1 MSVKIETLELENVKR
16 IKAVSLTPSQNG
28 LTVIGGNNSQGKT
41 SVLDAI
47 CWLLGGK
54 KFEPTNAKRDG
65 AYAEPLLRA
74 TLSNGLIVE
83 RKGKNA
89 SLKVIDPNG
98 KKSGQ
103 QLLDSFIS
111 ELALNLPKFLNAP
124 DKEKTAILLRIIGV
138 SEQLTQMEAQE
149 TQLYNQRRA
158 IGQIADQK
166 KKHAA
171 DLPTWTD
178 VPEQPISVSELILQ
192 QQSILQKNAENQ
204 KLRAEYARCEETVIK
219 ARMAL
224 QEAKHALAK
233 AEYDLSQA
241 KRSAEDLQDEST
253 AELEKNLAEIET
265 INAKV
270 RDNLIK
276 AQAEQEATD
285 LSGQYDDLT
294 EQIENIRKARQE
306 LLGKADLPLSGLS
319 VEDGKLLYHGKA
331 WDCMSA
337 SEQLKVATAIVRR
350 LKPECGFVLLDK
362 LEQMD
367 MQTLTEFSTWLETEH
382 LQAIATR
389 VSTGDECSIIIEDGC
404 VQNPVPKETNPPRY
418 VPGWNMN

>member
-1 MSVKIETLELENVKR
+1 MPVKIETLELENVKR

-65 AYAEPLLRA
+65 AYSEPLLRA

-83 RKGKNA
+83 RRGKNA
-89 SLKVIDPNG
+89 SLKVIDPEG

-111 ELALNLPKFLNAP
+111 ELALNLPKFLNAS
-124 DKEKTAILLRIIGV
+124 DKEKAAILLQIIGV
-138 SEQLTQMEAQE
+138 SEQLNQMDAQE
-149 TQLYNQRRA
+149 NQLYNQRRT

-166 KKHAA
+166 KKHAS

-178 VPEQPISVSELILQ
+178 VPKKPISASELIMQ
-192 QQSILQKNAENQ
+192 QQTILQKNAENQ
-204 KLRAEYARCEETVIK
+204 RLRAEYKRCEEAVIK
-219 ARMAL
+219 AKTAL
-224 QEAKHALAK
+224 QEAKQILAK
-233 AEYDLSQA
+233 AEYDLAQA
-241 KRSAEDLQDEST
+241 KRSAEDLRDEST
-253 AELEKNLAEIET
+253 AELEQNLKEIEI

-270 RDNLIK
+270 RDNIIK
-276 AQAEQEATD
+276 AQAEQEAAD

-294 EQIENIRKARQE
+294 EQIENIRKARHE
-306 LLGKADLPLSGLS
+306 LLDNADLPLSGLS
-319 VEDGKLLYHGKA
+319 VENGNLLYHGKA
-331 WDCMSA
+331 WDCMSS

-367 MQTLTEFSTWLETEH
+367 VQTLTEFGKWLETEN

-404 VQNPVPKETNPPRY
+404 ISVMPQHNIPPKY
-418 VPGWNMN
+418 VPGWNAN

>member
-1 MSVKIETLELENVKR
+1 MPVKIETLELENVKR

-65 AYAEPLLRA
+65 AYSEPLLRA

-83 RKGKNA
+83 RRGKNA
-89 SLKVIDPNG
+89 SLKVIDPEG

-111 ELALNLPKFLNAP
+111 ELALNLPKFLNAS
-124 DKEKTAILLRIIGV
+124 DKEKAAILLQIIGV
-138 SEQLTQMEAQE
+138 SEQLNQMDAQE
-149 TQLYNQRRA
+149 NQLYNQRRT

-171 DLPTWTD
+171 DLPTWIG
-178 VPEQPISVSELILQ
+178 VPEKPISASELIMQ
-192 QQSILQKNAENQ
+192 QQTILQKNAENQ
-204 KLRAEYARCEETVIK
+204 RLRAEYKRCEEAVIK
-219 ARMAL
+219 AKTAL
-224 QEAKHALAK
+224 QEAKQILAK
-233 AEYDLSQA
+233 AEYDLAQA
-241 KRSAEDLQDEST
+241 KRSAEDLRDEST
-253 AELEKNLAEIET
+253 AELEQNLKEIEI

-270 RDNLIK
+270 RDNIIK
-276 AQAEQEATD
+276 AQAEQEAAD

-294 EQIENIRKARQE
+294 EQIENIRKARHE
-306 LLGKADLPLSGLS
+306 LLDNADLPLSGLS
-319 VEDGKLLYHGKA
+319 VENGNLLYHGKA
-331 WDCMSA
+331 WDCMSS

-367 MQTLTEFSTWLETEH
+367 VQTLTEFGKWLETEN

-404 VQNPVPKETNPPRY
+404 VSVMPQHNIPPKY
-418 VPGWNMN
+418 VPGWNAN

>member
-1 MSVKIETLELENVKR
+1 MPVKIETLELENVKR

-83 RKGKNA
+83 RRGKNA
-89 SLKVIDPNG
+89 SLKVIDPEG

-111 ELALNLPKFLNAP
+111 ELALNLPKFLNAS
-124 DKEKTAILLRIIGV
+124 DKEKAAILLQIIGV
-138 SEQLTQMEAQE
+138 SEQLNQMDAQE
-149 TQLYNQRRA
+149 NQLYNQRRA

-171 DLPTWTD
+171 DLPTWTG
-178 VPEQPISVSELILQ
+178 VPKQPISASELIMQ
-192 QQSILQKNAENQ
+192 QQTILQKNAENQ
-204 KLRAEYARCEETVIK
+204 RLRAEYKRCEEAVIK
-219 ARMAL
+219 AKTAL
-224 QEAKHALAK
+224 QEAKQILAK
-233 AEYDLSQA
+233 AEYDLAQA

-253 AELEKNLAEIET
+253 AELEQNLKEIET

-276 AQAEQEATD
+276 SQAEQEAAD

-294 EQIENIRKARQE
+294 EQIENIRKSRQE
-306 LLGKADLPLSGLS
+306 LLDKADLPLPGLS
-319 VEDGKLLYHGKA
+319 VENGNLLYHGKA
-331 WDCMSA
+331 WDCMSS
-337 SEQLKVATAIVRR
+337 SEQLRVATAIVRR

-367 MQTLTEFSTWLETEH
+367 MQTLTKFSTWLENEH

-404 VQNPVPKETNPPRY
+404 VSATSKSIIPPRY
-418 VPGWNMN
+418 VPGWNTN

>member
-1 MSVKIETLELENVKR
+1 MPVKIETLELENVKR

-28 LTVIGGNNSQGKT
+28 LTIIGGNNSQGKT

-83 RKGKNA
+83 RRGKNA
-89 SLKVIDPNG
+89 SLKVIDPEG

-111 ELALNLPKFLNAP
+111 ELALNLPKFLNAS
-124 DKEKTAILLRIIGV
+124 DKEKAAILLQIIGV
-138 SEQLTQMEAQE
+138 SEQINQMDAQE
-149 TQLYNQRRA
+149 NQLYNQRRA

-178 VPEQPISVSELILQ
+178 VPENPISASELIMQ
-192 QQSILQKNAENQ
+192 QQTILQKNAENQ
-204 KLRAEYARCEETVIK
+204 RLRAEYNRCEEAVVK
-219 ARMAL
+219 AKMAL
-224 QEAKHALAK
+224 QEAKQILAK
-233 AEYDLSQA
+233 AEYNFTQA
-241 KRSAEDLQDEST
+241 KRSAEDLHDEST
-253 AELEKNLAEIET
+253 AELEQNLKEIEI
-265 INAKV
+265 INAKI

-276 AQAEQEATD
+276 SQAEQEAAD
-285 LSGQYDDLT
+285 LSGQYDELT
-294 EQIENIRKARQE
+294 EQIENIRQTRQE
-306 LLGKADLPLSGLS
+306 LLDKADLPLPGLS
-319 VEDGKLLYHGKA
+319 VENGNLLYHGKA
-331 WDCMSA
+331 WDCMSS
-337 SEQLKVATAIVRR
+337 SEQLRVATAIVRR

-367 MQTLTEFSTWLETEH
+367 VQTLTEFGEWLENEH

-404 VQNPVPKETNPPRY
+404 LSAIPQAYVPPKY
-418 VPGWNMN
+418 VPGWNVN

>member
-65 AYAEPLLRA
+65 SYAEPLLRA

-83 RKGKNA
+83 RRGKNA
-89 SLKVIDPNG
+89 SLKVIDPEG

-111 ELALNLPKFLNAP
+111 ELALNLPKFLNASG
-124 DKEKTAILLRIIGV
+124 KEKAAILLQIIGV
-138 SEQLTQMEAQE
+138 SEQLSQMDAQE
-149 TQLYNQRRA
+149 NQLYNQRHT

-178 VPEQPISVSELILQ
+178 VPEQLISASELIMQ
-192 QQSILQKNAENQ
+192 QQTILQKNAENQ
-204 KLRAEYARCEETVIK
+204 RLRTEYKRCEEAVIK
-219 ARMAL
+219 AKAAL
-224 QEAKHALAK
+224 QEAEQVLAK
-233 AEYDLSQA
+233 AEYDLTQA
-241 KRSAEDLQDEST
+241 KRSAEDLHDEST
-253 AELEKNLAEIET
+253 IELEQNLKDIEI
-265 INAKV
+265 INAKI

-276 AQAEQEATD
+276 SQAEQEAAE
-285 LSGQYDDLT
+285 LYGQYDDLT
-294 EQIENIRKARQE
+294 EQIENIRKARHE
-306 LLGKADLPLSGLS
+306 LLENADLPLAGLS
-319 VEDGKLLYHGKA
+319 VENGNLLYHGKA
-331 WDCMSA
+331 WDCMSS
-337 SEQLKVATAIVRR
+337 SEQLRVATAIVRR

-367 MQTLTEFSTWLETEH
+367 VQTLTEFGKWLEAEH

-404 VQNPVPKETNPPRY
+404 VSEMPIKNIPPKY
-418 VPGWNMN
+418 VPGWNAN

>member
-1 MSVKIETLELENVKR
+1 MPVKIETLELENVKR

-65 AYAEPLLRA
+65 SYAEPLLRA

-83 RKGKNA
+83 RRGKNA
-89 SLKVIDPNG
+89 SLKVIDPKG

-111 ELALNLPKFLNAP
+111 ELALNLPKFLNASG
-124 DKEKTAILLRIIGV
+124 KEKASILLQIIGV
-138 SEQLTQMEAQE
+138 SEQLNQMDSQE
-149 TQLYNQRRA
+149 SQLYNQRRA

-171 DLPTWTD
+171 DLPIWTD
-178 VPEQPISVSELILQ
+178 VPEQPISASELIMQ
-192 QQSILQKNAENQ
+192 QQTILQKNAENQ
-204 KLRAEYARCEETVIK
+204 RLRAEYNRCEEAVVK
-219 ARMAL
+219 AKMAL
-224 QEAKHALAK
+224 QEAKQILAK
-233 AEYDLSQA
+233 AEYDLTQA
-241 KRSAEDLQDEST
+241 KRSAEDLHDEST
-253 AELEKNLAEIET
+253 AELEQNLKEIEI
-265 INAKV
+265 INSKV

-276 AQAEQEATD
+276 SQAEQEAAD
-285 LSGQYDDLT
+285 LSGQYDELT
-294 EQIENIRKARQE
+294 EQIENIRQARQE
-306 LLGKADLPLSGLS
+306 LLDNADLPLPGLS
-319 VEDGKLLYHGKA
+319 VENGNLLYHGKA
-331 WDCMSA
+331 WDCMSS
-337 SEQLKVATAIVRR
+337 SEQLRVATAIVRR

-367 MQTLTEFSTWLETEH
+367 VQTLTEFGEWLENEH

-404 VQNPVPKETNPPRY
+404 SSTIQQTYIPPKY
-418 VPGWNMN
+418 VPGWNVN